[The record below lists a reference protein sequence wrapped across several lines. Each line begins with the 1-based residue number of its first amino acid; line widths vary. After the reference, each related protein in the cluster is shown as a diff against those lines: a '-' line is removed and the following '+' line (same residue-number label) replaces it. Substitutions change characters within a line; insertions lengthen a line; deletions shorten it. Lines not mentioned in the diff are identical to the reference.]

1 MALDEQHDN
10 DEIYEVEG
18 FQYLVEKEFLEK
30 AQPIKVDYIVNGFK
44 LDCGIDFGAG
54 GCGGGCGSDSDG
66 NGGNG
71 GSCGC

>member
-1 MALDEQHDN
+1 MALDEQRDN

-18 FQYLVEKEFLEK
+18 FQYLVDKEFLEK

-44 LDCGIDFGAG
+44 LDCGIDFGGG
-54 GCGGGCGSDSDG
+54 GCGGCGSDSGG
-66 NGGNG
+66 NGDNG